1 MHWRDEDQWLQ
12 IFKRAQF
19 DVRAHGVL
27 ESQEIYP
34 SSIDLFR
41 ALHGSGVTGSPRLSS
56 GSLKSLIKDYD
67 RLHPK
72 SGGVVATWAWLLV
85 DAVAL

>member
-12 IFKRAQF
+12 ILQSAQF
-19 DVRAHGVL
+19 DVRANGVL

-41 ALHGSGVTGSPRLSS
+41 ALHGSGVTGAPRMSS
-56 GSLKSLIKDYD
+56 GNLKSLIKDYD